1 MKLVLAAAAVL
12 ALAGCASSGE
22 TQLAQA
28 DCKVA
33 PLPSASIDG
42 ARTKRIDPLAQ
53 RQAEADLRA
62 MDNRRGIS
70 RRDPFGTIEQ
80 VLQDCNRR

>member
-1 MKLVLAAAAVL
+1 MKSVLAAVALL

-22 TQLAQA
+22 TQVAQA

-33 PLPSASIDG
+33 PLPGAGADG
-42 ARTKRIDPLAQ
+42 ARAKRVDPLAQ

-62 MDNRRGIS
+62 MDNQRGIS
-70 RRDPFGTIEQ
+70 RRDPFGTIGQ